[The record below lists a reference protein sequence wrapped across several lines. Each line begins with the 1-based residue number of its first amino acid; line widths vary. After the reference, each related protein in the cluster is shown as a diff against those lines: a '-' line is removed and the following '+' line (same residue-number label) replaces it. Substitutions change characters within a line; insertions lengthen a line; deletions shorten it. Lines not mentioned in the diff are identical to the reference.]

1 MVVGII
7 GGGQLARML
16 ALAGYPLGLKF
27 MVLEPAADACAAP
40 VAEQLQGA
48 YDDEALLTQL
58 AERCDVVTY
67 EFENVPAR
75 AVELLVGKVPV
86 YPPPEALA
94 TAQDR
99 LFEKTLCND
108 LNIPTAPFAPVNS
121 LSELREAMEEIGYP
135 AILKTRR
142 EGYDG
147 KGQAVLRS
155 ADDLETAWQS
165 LNGVA
170 AIVEGFVNFDRE
182 VSVIAA
188 RSVSG
193 ELQVYDLAENIH
205 KDGILRL
212 SQARENDPVQE
223 KARQIVS
230 NLMDK
235 LDYVGVMGLELFQ
248 AGNELLVNEFA
259 PRVHNSGHWTQNGAV
274 TCQFENHLRAI
285 LDLPLGSTELKGL
298 AAMVNLIGEMPDA
311 KAVLAHSHAHLH
323 DYGKEPREGRKLGHI
338 NLCSRDEKVYTKQLQ
353 ALRKLAGE
361 I

>member
-1 MVVGII
+1 MVIGII

-27 MVLEPAADACAAP
+27 IVLEPAADACAAP
-40 VAEQLQGA
+40 VAEQLRGD
-48 YDDEALLTQL
+48 YDDETLL
-58 AERCDVVTY
+58 AELASRCDVVTY

-75 AVELLVGKVPV
+75 AVELLIGKVPV

-99 LFEKTLCND
+99 LFEKTLCRD
-108 LNIPTAPFAPVNS
+108 LGIATAPFAPVNS
-121 LSELREAMEEIGYP
+121 LQELQDAMTTIGYP

-147 KGQAVLRS
+147 KGQVVLRNR
-155 ADDLETAWQS
+155 DDLSKAWKQ
-165 LNGVA
+165 LRGVA
-170 AIVEGFVNFDRE
+170 AIVEGFVAFDRE
-182 VSVIAA
+182 ISVIAA

-193 ELQVYDLAENIH
+193 ELKVYDLAENIH

-212 SQARENDPVQE
+212 SQARENDPLQA
-223 KARQIVS
+223 KARQIVGD
-230 NLMDK
+230 LMDK
-235 LDYVGVMGLELFQ
+235 LEYVGVIGLELFQ
-248 AGNELLVNEFA
+248 CGDELIVNEFA
-259 PRVHNSGHWTQNGAV
+259 PRVHNSGHWTQNGAL

-285 LDLPLGSTELKGL
+285 LNWPLGATDLKGR
-298 AAMVNLIGEMPDA
+298 AAMVNLIGDMPVSQD
-311 KAVLAHSHAHLH
+311 VLRHSHAHLH
-323 DYGKEPREGRKLGHI
+323 DYGKEPRAGRKLGHI
-338 NLCSRDEKVYTKQLQ
+338 NLCASDETLYAEQLQ